1 MAEIIGI
8 VGLVAS
14 ILQLCDYINAGVKK
28 ANELYEAPAEIRTFQ
43 VSKNPYK
50 SGHFIDFSS

>member
-8 VGLVAS
+8 VGLVVS

-28 ANELYEAPAEIRTFQ
+28 VNELYEGPAEIRTLQ
-43 VSKNPYK
+43 VSET
-50 SGHFIDFSS
+50 SL